1 LTEIIRKKRNGD
13 ALSQQEIEVLV
24 SGFVDGSIPDYQV
37 AAWLMA
43 VYFQGLDDEET
54 AFLTDAMMRSGEIL
68 DLSSIPGV
76 KVDKHST
83 GGVGDKTTLIVA
95 PLVASAGL
103 HVAKMS
109 GRGLGH
115 TGGTLDKLQSIP
127 GFRVDLSPEEL
138 IASVRDHFLA
148 VGAQNER
155 LVPADKKLYA
165 LRDVTSTVEQI
176 SLIASS
182 IMSKKLACGADA
194 IVIDLKVGSGAFI
207 HNRED
212 ALKLATIMQATA
224 KRMGRRLTAVMSDMD
239 QPLGHYIG
247 NAMEVYEA
255 VQTLQGKGPKDLTDL
270 CLELG
275 SHMLLL
281 GEKVTD
287 PAKGR
292 EILSEALQS
301 GAALAKFREFVVAQG
316 GDPGVV
322 DQPSTLL
329 GNPFSREYLAEEDGV
344 IHALDAFQIGLA
356 AMRLGAGRETKESII
371 DPLAGIRLWKKI
383 GEKVKKGDLL
393 ATLYSQSE
401 SSFDVAFPILSS
413 AWKIDPAPVQVNP
426 LILQVIQG

>member
-1 LTEIIRKKRNGD
+1 LTEFIRKKRNGE
-13 ALSQQEIEVLV
+13 ALSRQEIELLV
-24 SGFVDGSIPDYQV
+24 SGFVDGFIPDYQV
-37 AAWLMA
+37 SAWLMA
-43 VYFQGLDDEET
+43 VYFQGMNDEET
-54 AFLTDAMMRSGEIL
+54 ACLTDAMMRSGEIL

-138 IASVRDHFLA
+138 IASVKRHFLA

-165 LRDVTSTVEQI
+165 LRDVTATVEQI

-194 IVIDLKVGSGAFI
+194 IVIDLKVGKGAFI
-207 HNRED
+207 HNMDD
-212 ALKLATIMQATA
+212 ALKLATIMQSTA
-224 KRMGRRLTAVMSDMD
+224 RKMGRRLTAVMTDMD
-239 QPLGHYIG
+239 QPLGRYIG

-255 VQTLQGKGPKDLTDL
+255 IQALEGKGPEDLTDL

-275 SHMLLL
+275 SQMLWL
-281 GEKVTD
+281 GGMVTD
-287 PAKGR
+287 PLKGR
-292 EILSEALQS
+292 EVLSEKLYS
-301 GAALAKFREFVVAQG
+301 GAALSKFREFVVTQG
-316 GDPGVV
+316 GDADVV
-322 DQPSTLL
+322 DHPAKIL
-329 GNPFSREYLAEEDGV
+329 GNPRAYEFLAAKDGV
-344 IHALDAFQIGLA
+344 IHSLDAFQVGLA
-356 AMRLGAGRETKESII
+356 AMKLGAGRETKESKI
-371 DPLAGIRLWKKI
+371 DPLAGIYLWKKR
-383 GEKVKKGDLL
+383 GEEVRKGERL

-401 SSFDVAFPILSS
+401 TAFDAAYPILSQ
-413 AWKIDPAPVQVNP
+413 AWTIEAAPVQTRP
-426 LILQVIQG
+426 LILQIVQG